1 MMVAMKGWGEPL
13 WQLLPAVRR
22 DERSRAVFF
31 TGLFTLI
38 SAAQT
43 LGLAGSEALLL
54 AELGAG
60 WLPQTFIAASLLTV
74 LGSMIYATRV
84 GENRNDDL
92 FVRMLAAAAALL
104 GVAALAA
111 TAGSVFVLVALF
123 CFFYLT
129 QAVFLNHFW
138 TFSGDYFDTLTSKRL
153 FPVFTVGASLGGLA
167 GGAAAVGLTRIAGPA
182 SLIAGWAAL
191 LAAAAL
197 LLRLGRRPLRR
208 WGPLELEE
216 SDETSVEGMR
226 GAVRYLRGSTLGTW
240 LVVSSLGMVLAIFI
254 AQYIYS
260 DIFARAFPDPS
271 SLAVFFGIYLAA
283 TNAVEIAL
291 ELFVMPWL
299 IRRFGVPTAHLV
311 HPTLTL
317 LSFGGLALH
326 HGLVTG
332 IGARMNRELVEN
344 AIAQPIRTLVYNA
357 LPSRFRGRIRAF
369 LEGVVVYAGMSAA
382 GLVLLVSP
390 DPEPLWLCAGGGA
403 AAAVYLVANLRA
415 RRAYLRT
422 LLAGIRAGRLDL
434 AEVDEEI
441 GDWEAARLAELCEQM
456 LAGEAGR
463 PSRSLR
469 QLVATLSQRGLVDPL
484 VRGAAHSSPPI
495 RQLCVEALAGSN
507 EQSALPLLLEALE
520 DPDGAVRLSA
530 LRGLAETES
539 GTPAFEAQLEALL
552 EDPDPRVRAEAAA
565 HCESAGLLV
574 LREMLHSPRRDEAIA
589 AFRSAPPELRGEL
602 LERVRDEED
611 PTLRAAGLAAAVA
624 LAGDAPLPATLGIAA
639 LDSPHAQVRRV
650 AVPILDRA
658 RDADTLAP
666 LTRALTDVAGAVRT
680 PAAMALAARGEA
692 GIEICLPLLR
702 DDRER
707 VVLGALR
714 AIALSDSARGR
725 AILADELRHRVRQL
739 WYRVL
744 AHRKLPSA
752 DAPVTRFLHVAW
764 GDAIMRSHRLAF
776 RTLELLENERIIRK
790 VERALRFG
798 TARARGDALEV
809 LSNLGDRESAQLLV
823 ALHES
828 GPLEERLASLRGVV
842 SPAPDWATVLDASRR
857 SDVPWIRLASAAL
870 RGELDRSADMDA
882 VERLLALKQVPLF
895 ANLTLEQLEAVDQR
909 TRESVFVPGEVIVR
923 QGEAGGELYLLLHGV
938 VEVFLNHGT
947 PEQELRRV
955 MEAVAYFGE
964 MAALVDEPRSATVVA
979 RERSQ
984 LLALDGGSLKELI
997 HQMPEIAFE
1006 IFRVLNARVRSAERD
1021 LLERAADRQG

>member
-1 MMVAMKGWGEPL
+1 MLSAMNRWGERL

-60 WLPQTFIAASLLTV
+60 RLPETFIAASLLTV
-74 LGSMIYATRV
+74 LGSLVYAARV

-92 FVRMLAAAAALL
+92 FVRMLAGAAALL
-104 GVAALAA
+104 GVATLAA
-111 TAGSVFVLVALF
+111 AAGSVFVLVALF

-167 GGAAAVGLTRIAGPA
+167 GGGAAVALTRIAGPA
-182 SLIAGWAAL
+182 SLIAGWGAL
-191 LAAAAL
+191 LAAASV

-216 SDETSVEGMR
+216 ADETSVEGMR
-226 GAVRYLRGSTLGTW
+226 GAVHYLRASTLGTW
-240 LVVSSLGMVLAIFI
+240 LVVSALGMVLAIFI
-254 AQYIYS
+254 AQYVYS

-271 SLAVFFGIYLAA
+271 SLAIFFGIYLAA
-283 TNAVEIAL
+283 TNAIEIAL
-291 ELFVMPWL
+291 ELVVTPWL

-357 LPSRFRGRIRAF
+357 LPPRFRGRIRAF

-382 GLVLLVSP
+382 GLVLLAFP
-390 DPEPLWLCAGGGA
+390 DPEPLWLCAAGGG
-403 AAAVYLVANLRA
+403 AAAVYLVANLGA

-441 GDWEAARLAELCEQM
+441 GDWEATRLAELCEQM
-456 LAGEAGR
+456 LAGEVGR

-469 QLVATLSQRGLVDPL
+469 QLLATLSQRGLVDPL
-484 VRGAAHSSPPI
+484 LRGAAHGSPAI
-495 RQLCVEALAGSN
+495 RQLCVENLASSN
-507 EQSALPLLLEALE
+507 EETALPVLLEAVR
-520 DPDGAVRLSA
+520 DPDAAVRLSA
-530 LRGLAETES
+530 LRGLAEMQR
-539 GTPAFEAQLEALL
+539 GTDALAEQLDVLQG
-552 EDPDPRVRAEAAA
+552 DPDPRVRAEAAA
-565 HCESAGLLV
+565 HRGSAGLPM
-574 LREMLHSPRRDEAIA
+574 LREMLHSPQREEAIA
-589 AFRSAPPELRGEL
+589 AFTCAPPALRGEL
-602 LERVRDEED
+602 LERARDDAD
-611 PTLRAAGLAAAVA
+611 PALRAAGLEAAVA
-624 LAGDAPLPATLGIAA
+624 LAGDAPLPAALGITA
-639 LDSPHAQVRRV
+639 LDSPHVDVRRV
-650 AVPILDRA
+650 AVQILDRA

-666 LTRALTDVAGAVRT
+666 LTHALTDVASAVRN
-680 PAAMALAARGEA
+680 PAALALAGRGEA
-692 GIEICLPLLR
+692 GIEVCLPLLR
-702 DDRER
+702 NDRER
-707 VVLGALR
+707 VILGALR
-714 AIALSDSARGR
+714 AIARSDGPRSR
-725 AILADELRHRVRQL
+725 AILAGELRHRVRQL

-744 AHRKLPSA
+744 AHQMLPSG
-752 DAPVTRFLHVAW
+752 DDLVTRFLRMAW
-764 GDAIMRSHRLAF
+764 GDAIARSHRLAF

-798 TARARGDALEV
+798 SARAGGDALEV

-828 GPLEERLASLRGVV
+828 GSLEERLASLRGVL
-842 SPAPDWATVLDASRR
+842 SQPPDPSSVLDASQR
-857 SDVPWIRLASAAL
+857 SDVPWIRLAAAAL
-870 RGELDRSADMDA
+870 RGELCGSDEMDA
-882 VERLLALKQVPLF
+882 MERILALKQVPLF
-895 ANLTLEQLEAVDQR
+895 ANLTLEQLEAVHQR
-909 TRESVFVPGEVIVR
+909 TVESVFLPGEVIVR
-923 QGEAGGELYLLLHGV
+923 QGEAGGELYLLLDGV

-955 MEAVAYFGE
+955 MEAVEYFGE

-979 RERSQ
+979 REQSR

-1006 IFRVLNARVRSAERD
+1006 IFRALNARVRSAERD
-1021 LLERAADRQG
+1021 LLERAADR